1 MQPCVYGEEVT
12 NSGKCRA
19 SLREFSGGVFWSR
32 KRRCTKQMESLKLRG
47 SADISTLR
55 TLTYFRLIA
64 VILTMFQ
71 RVGRVLLQADFI
83 HLNNR
88 FIQIIFI
95 KQPGFTNIFSI
106 HQHLAPYRTLATI
119 QSGGVYERLLLVPWN
134 NIPTS
139 SLVKW
144 ARHSSERE
152 QLRKRDIKSARQAF
166 LTQLQ
171 RFHLVCF
178 FFCTSVYVLKCWS
191 VSEDISSLQ
200 CPRPVHV
207 DTIDR

>member
-1 MQPCVYGEEVT
+1 
-12 NSGKCRA
+12 
-19 SLREFSGGVFWSR
+19 
-32 KRRCTKQMESLKLRG
+32 MESLKLRG

-71 RVGRVLLQADFI
+71 RVGRVLLQADFT

-95 KQPGFTNIFSI
+95 KQRGFTNIFSI
-106 HQHLAPYRTLATI
+106 HQHLAPYRMLATI

-139 SLVKW
+139 SLVK
-144 ARHSSERE
+144 
-152 QLRKRDIKSARQAF
+152 
-166 LTQLQ
+166 
-171 RFHLVCF
+171 
-178 FFCTSVYVLKCWS
+178 
-191 VSEDISSLQ
+191 
-200 CPRPVHV
+200 
-207 DTIDR
+207 